1 MADFIDS
8 FYKLLPYFISFP
20 LFVFIISFILQLIY
34 KKNVTDRNMHLFG
47 LFINLNNKDILS
59 IALLL
64 VQLFFII
71 CSIFVNSE
79 SYYIFLFIVI
89 PVVLFSILIN
99 NWYALISNFV
109 LSLFTCALII
119 FKDVFYAYIKDVYFV
134 WYVGL
139 IYVVLCLSI
148 LTFSL
153 FIFTI
158 NFGRVVKNKKLKNT
172 NNSKIK

>member
-1 MADFIDS
+1 MVDFIDS
-8 FYKLLPYFISFP
+8 FHKLLPYFISFP
-20 LFVFIISFILQLIY
+20 LFIFIISLILQLIY
-34 KKNVTDRNMHLFG
+34 SKNVSDKNIHLFG
-47 LFINLNNKDILS
+47 LFINLNNKDILL

-79 SYYIFLFIVI
+79 SYYVFLFVI
-89 PVVLFSILIN
+89 APVVFFSLLIRN
-99 NWYALISNFV
+99 YYALISNII
-109 LSLFTCALII
+109 LSVFTCALII
-119 FKDVFYAYIKDVYFV
+119 FKDVFYAYIKEVYFV

-148 LTFSL
+148 LTFGI

-158 NFGRVVKNKKLKNT
+158 NFGRVVKNKKLKNDEK
-172 NNSKIK
+172 NK